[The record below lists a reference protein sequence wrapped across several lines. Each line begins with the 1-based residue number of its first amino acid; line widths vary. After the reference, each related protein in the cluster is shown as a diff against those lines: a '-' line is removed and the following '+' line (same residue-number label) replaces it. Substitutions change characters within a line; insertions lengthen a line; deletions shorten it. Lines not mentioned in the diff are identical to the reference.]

1 VLRLASLAL
10 LLCFACGGTNESS
23 FSHKLSEDCLT
34 DGACSATSAW
44 VYIPAGSF
52 EMGAPESEEGFEP
65 DEEPLHPVT
74 LTRSFVATKVE
85 ISQSEWQRVMD
96 NQPSF
101 FTDCGGACPVENVS
115 LWEAMA
121 YCNVRSKAEGL
132 ESCYELSACQGSPG
146 DGFECQSAVFTGL
159 DCQGYRLPTEA
170 EWEYMARAG
179 SADPRY
185 DILDAIA
192 WCNGKGGQKT
202 QVEAQLSP
210 NEYGLYDIYGNVREW
225 VFDFHFAT
233 FYGTSPDTDPTGPD
247 SGFLR
252 LSRGGSWNTPEI
264 QCRAAAR
271 SPLSPTNRLTDLGFR
286 IVRTSP

>member
-1 VLRLASLAL
+1 V
-10 LLCFACGGTNESS
+10 
-23 FSHKLSEDCLT
+23 H
-34 DGACSATSAW
+34 
-44 VYIPAGSF
+44 IPAGSF
-52 EMGAPESEEGFEP
+52 EMGAADTEEGFEP
-65 DEEPLHPVT
+65 DEEPVHSVT
-74 LTRSFVATKVE
+74 LTRSFAATKIE
-85 ISQSEWQRVMD
+85 ISQAEWTRVMD

-101 FTDCGGACPVENVS
+101 FTNCGGACPVEHVS

-121 YCNVRSKAEGL
+121 YCNVRSKAEDL
-132 ESCYELSACQGSPG
+132 EACYELGACQGSPG
-146 DGFECQSAVFTGL
+146 DGFECQSVQFTGL
-159 DCQGYRLPTEA
+159 DCQGYRIPTEA

-185 DILDAIA
+185 DTLGAIA
-192 WCNGKGGQKT
+192 WCDGKGGQVT
-202 QVEAQLSP
+202 HPEAQLAP
-210 NEYGLYDIYGNVREW
+210 NDFGLYDIYGNVREW

-233 FYGTSPDTDPTGPD
+233 FYSTSPSEDPTGPE

-252 LSRGGSWNTPEI
+252 LSRGGSWNTTDL